1 MLTFE
6 EFCKN
11 IHQDSS
17 YEFGDLLEQIVY
29 GTAANFRKHELEG
42 LLKEIRQFLS
52 GGKYIDARIIAERS
66 DILLLRKKNEK
77 TD

>member
-42 LLKEIRQFLS
+42 SKE
-52 GGKYIDARIIAERS
+52 K
-66 DILLLRKKNEK
+66 
-77 TD
+77 